1 MLRLGMAVEIDI
13 ASEVTLAELIAQID
27 AGEEVTLT
35 RDGEMIAIVRPE
47 PAVKRGDRIP
57 GLWAHLGPMDDPDI
71 FSRPDP
77 EFTELAESR
86 DEDDFYRP
94 LTSEK

>member
-1 MLRLGMAVEIDI
+1 MTVQVDI
-13 ASEVTLAELIAQID
+13 AAEVTLAELIAQID
-27 AGEEVTLT
+27 AGEEVVLT
-35 RDGEMIAIVRPE
+35 RDGKVIATIRPE
-47 PAVKRGDRIP
+47 PAVKRGDRVP

-77 EFTELAESR
+77 EFIELAESR
-86 DEDDFYRP
+86 DEDDLYRP

>member
-1 MLRLGMAVEIDI
+1 MAVEIDI

-47 PAVKRGDRIP
+47 PSVKRADRIP
-57 GLWAHLGPMDDPDI
+57 GLWAHLGPMDDPDL

-77 EFTELAESR
+77 EFAELAESR
-86 DEDDFYRP
+86 DESDFYRP
-94 LTSEK
+94 LTPGK

>member
-1 MLRLGMAVEIDI
+1 MTVQVDI
-13 ASEVTLAELIAQID
+13 AAEVSLAELIAQID
-27 AGEEVTLT
+27 AGEEVVLT
-35 RDGEMIAIVRPE
+35 RDGEVIATIRPE
-47 PAVKRGDRIP
+47 PAVKPGDRVP

-77 EFTELAESR
+77 EFIELAESR
-86 DEDDFYRP
+86 DEDDLYRP